1 MKTRHV
7 SCMWFALLASSACEL
22 ETEEAAPEQ
31 AGVSPMDE
39 DLLSTSVFRADVGA
53 PIDAATANRWM
64 ENHRLA
70 TGDDTVSYIISSA
83 VLREVLSAP
92 GSVGIS
98 MQYGTDDA
106 GRLHIFTSPVDSAGR
121 SLTATPEDAKR
132 FIARYRGAVKA
143 HFFGRNTF
151 TRLLD
156 EGRCGAVRATLAL
169 WSLPAS
175 SAPYCMLMPIF
186 PSAVDSAGRL
196 LTDVAAP
203 ADARRFIDQ
212 YSGTVKSHFFGSDTY
227 TRLLD
232 EGRCEAVRATLA
244 LDDALAPQLLLSDAA
259 EKEPRV
265 YEDES
270 AVCPTICPQHEES

>member
-1 MKTRHV
+1 MLLAPETVMKTRFPFC
-7 SCMWFALLASSACEL
+7 SLLVLLNLSACDL
-22 ETEEAAPEQ
+22 GSEEAMLEGSDVSQ
-31 AGVSPMDE
+31 SGAGA
-39 DLLSTSVFRADVGA
+39 LSTPAFRVDVGA
-53 PIDAATANRWM
+53 PIDGTTGRRWIQ
-64 ENHRLA
+64 NYRRA
-70 TGDDTVSYIISSA
+70 TGNEPVSYTISSA
-83 VLREVLSAP
+83 TLRRVLEAP

-98 MQYGTDDA
+98 MQYGADDA
-106 GRLHIFTSPVDSAGR
+106 GRLH
-121 SLTATPEDAKR
+121 
-132 FIARYRGAVKA
+132 
-143 HFFGRNTF
+143 
-151 TRLLD
+151 
-156 EGRCGAVRATLAL
+156 
-169 WSLPAS
+169 
-175 SAPYCMLMPIF
+175 IF

-212 YSGTVKSHFFGSDTY
+212 YSGTVKSHFFGSDTF